1 MKKIAIL
8 LGFVAA
14 FLCFAQSANAQ
25 YSTQIFRKGADFV
38 DLNGRE
44 LSNAELV
51 DILDM
56 TIAAK
61 SDIVGADIYNK
72 TVVGARKQFKVGR
85 GLIWGG
91 CAGIVGGVAEMVA
104 GTILVRNSAP
114 RDPQAR
120 GINTT
125 RLGNAMVA
133 FGGVMVGVGAVA
145 LTVGIPFVAIGKGRL
160 NWVEDQTKPREW
172 TYKLGVVENGVG
184 LALNF

>member
-1 MKKIAIL
+1 MKRIAIL

-44 LSNAELV
+44 LSNAEMV
-51 DILDM
+51 
-56 TIAAK
+56 
-61 SDIVGADIYNK
+61 DIVGADIYNK